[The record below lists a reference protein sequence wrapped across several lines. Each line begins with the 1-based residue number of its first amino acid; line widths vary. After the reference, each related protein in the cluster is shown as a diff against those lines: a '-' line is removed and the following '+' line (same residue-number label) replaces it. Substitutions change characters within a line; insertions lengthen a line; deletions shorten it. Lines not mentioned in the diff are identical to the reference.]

1 MNNNLMTTS
10 DHNPHHMPSISGN
23 QSRYYDDQ
31 SDRQSIYS
39 MNSNPFYPR
48 DQVNSYKMRVE
59 EEKKKEIIKTKE
71 VIDEWGFQNEETK
84 KMFEARLKRKN

>member
-1 MNNNLMTTS
+1 
-10 DHNPHHMPSISGN
+10 
-23 QSRYYDDQ
+23 
-31 SDRQSIYS
+31 
-39 MNSNPFYPR
+39 
-48 DQVNSYKMRVE
+48 MRVE